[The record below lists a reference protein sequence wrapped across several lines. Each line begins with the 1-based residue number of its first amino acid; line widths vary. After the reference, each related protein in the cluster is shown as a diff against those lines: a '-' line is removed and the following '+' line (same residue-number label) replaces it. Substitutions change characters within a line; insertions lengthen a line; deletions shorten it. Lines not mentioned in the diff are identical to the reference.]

1 MPGTIR
7 GTIPGTI
14 PSSPLSYSP
23 LLPPL
28 SLLSFGFIRKV
39 YGLLSLQFALTVAVA
54 SACMLHAPL
63 RNWILANSATAYYGS
78 VLPAFL
84 CLLVLMRCKDTYPT
98 NVQCLT
104 FFTAAQ
110 AFSIGVVCALYYAAG
125 YGAVILEA
133 AALTTVVF
141 GALSLFACQT
151 KIDFTVYSGLLYSL
165 LVSLVVWGIFCS
177 LFGFSTNGLYSWLG
191 TLVFCGYV
199 VIDTQMIMNKFGV
212 DDYIIAA
219 IELYLDIL
227 NLFLYILSILTESN
241 SYSYND

>member
-125 YGAVILEA
+125 YGAVILRPRRSRRSSSGHC
-133 AALTTVVF
+133 ALR
-141 GALSLFACQT
+141 CQT
-151 KIDFTVYSGLLYSL
+151 KIDFTVYSGLLTPARVPRRGASSATL
-165 LVSLVVWGIFCS
+165 RFLHQRPLQ
-177 LFGFSTNGLYSWLG
+177 LAR

-219 IELYLDIL
+219 MSLSDIL
-227 NLFLYILSILTESN
+227 NLFLYILSILSESN
-241 SYSYND
+241 GYSYND